1 MYIPA
6 GMLLSM
12 ISPKAIKL
20 GRPRNVLE
28 IGDGAYG
35 QAATERGAE
44 LVVADPGKGP
54 DGVRAA
60 AAGQSFDLGI
70 LGNTTGDAAPLL
82 AALKDRLSDGGH
94 VLVPAPDAA
103 ALERAAALLAG
114 AGLDVMR
121 VDETTR
127 GFAVMARVKPK
138 KGKLSLTVGMLSM
151 NEEPSVDKMMDEI
164 RKYAPD
170 AQILVVDSSS
180 DRTPDLAR
188 AKGATVIRQLPPRG
202 HGPAMEALMYA
213 AARQSDAL
221 IYLDCDG
228 TYPAHMIPRLRALL
242 EDGADMVN
250 ASRTHHYPKSMP
262 VPNFLANRFFA
273 ATCHAM
279 HGVPTTDVHSGMRA
293 YRSSMTRAFDF
304 SGEGDALP
312 IDTLVLPARSN
323 YDVVELPIEYLER
336 LGVSKLAKVRGTLW
350 TFIRLA
356 GCVGQGERVHG
367 RAHYRHLEG

>member
-1 MYIPA
+1 
-6 GMLLSM
+6 MLLSM
-12 ISPKAIKL
+12 ISPKTLKL

-44 LVVADPGKGP
+44 LVLADVSKGL
-54 DGVRAA
+54 DGVAK
-60 AAGQSFDLGI
+60 AAGGKKFDLAIASDLSGEPSK
-70 LGNTTGDAAPLL
+70 LF
-82 AALKDRLSDGGH
+82 AALKEHLSDGGH
-94 VLVPAPDAA
+94 VVVPVPDHAA
-103 ALERAAALLAG
+103 IERASGLLRG

-127 GFAVMARVKPK
+127 GFAVVARIAPK

-170 AQILVVDSSS
+170 AQILLVDSSS
-180 DRTPDLAR
+180 DRTPGMAR

-213 AARQSDAL
+213 AAKQTDAL

-273 ATCHAM
+273 ATAHAM

-323 YDVVELPIEYLER
+323 YEVVELPIEYLER
-336 LGVSKLAKVRGTLW
+336 LGVSKLAKVRGTVW

-356 GCVGQGERVHG
+356 GCVGQGERVHS
-367 RAHYRHLEG
+367 ADHYHHLDA

>member
-6 GMLLSM
+6 GMFLSM
-12 ISPKAIKL
+12 ISPKSLKL

-28 IGDGAYG
+28 VGDGAYG
-35 QAATERGAE
+35 QAATERGAA
-44 LVVADPGKGP
+44 LVLADPAKGAE
-54 DGVRAA
+54 GVRTA
-60 AAGQSFDLGI
+60 AAGTKFDLA
-70 LGNTTGDAAPLL
+70 LVGNVAGDVSKLL
-82 AALKDRLSDGGH
+82 AAIKDQLSDGGH
-94 VLVPAPDAA
+94 VIVPVPDLG
-103 ALERAAALLAG
+103 ALETASGLLRG

-127 GFAVMARVKPK
+127 GFAVVARVAPK

-170 AQILVVDSSS
+170 AQILLVDSSN
-180 DRTPDLAR
+180 DRTPDMAR

-213 AARQSDAL
+213 AAKQTDAL

-273 ATCHAM
+273 ATAQVM

-293 YRSSMTRAFDF
+293 YRSSMTRAFEF

-323 YDVVELPIEYLER
+323 YNVVELPIEYLER

-367 RAHYRHLEG
+367 REHYRHLDG

>member
-6 GMLLSM
+6 DMLLSM
-12 ISPKAIKL
+12 ISPKSIKL

-35 QAATERGAE
+35 SSATERGAE
-44 LVVADPGKGP
+44 LVLADPAKGA
-54 DGVRAA
+54 DGIRSA
-60 AAGQSFDLGI
+60 AAGKKFDLAI
-70 LGNTTGDAAPLL
+70 AGNVQGDSAQMFAAI
-82 AALKDRLSDGGH
+82 KDQLSDGGH
-94 VLVPAPDAA
+94 VIVPVPDFGAIA
-103 ALERAAALLAG
+103 RAEGVLRG

-121 VDETTR
+121 IDETTR
-127 GFAVMARVKPK
+127 GFAVVARVAPK

-151 NEEPSVDKMMDEI
+151 NEEPSVDSMMDEI

-180 DRTPDLAR
+180 DRTPDMAR

-213 AARQSDAL
+213 AAKQTDAL

-242 EDGADMVN
+242 EDGADLVN
-250 ASRTHHYPKSMP
+250 ASRTHHYPKTMP

-323 YDVVELPIEYLER
+323 YNVVELPIEYLER
-336 LGVSKLAKVRGTLW
+336 LGVSKLAKVRGTVW

-367 RAHYRHLEG
+367 RDHYTHLDA

>member
-1 MYIPA
+1 
-6 GMLLSM
+6 MLLSM
-12 ISPKAIKL
+12 ISPKMLKL
-20 GRPRNVLE
+20 GRPRNILE
-28 IGDGAYG
+28 VGDGAYG
-35 QAATERGAE
+35 SAATERGAE
-44 LVVADPGKGP
+44 LVLAKGVDDVAT
-54 DGVRAA
+54 
-60 AAGQSFDLGI
+60 AAGGKKFDLAI
-70 LGNTTGDAAPLL
+70 AGNVSGDASKLFATLR
-82 AALKDRLSDGGH
+82 DQLSDGGH
-94 VLVPAPDAA
+94 VVVPVPDLGAV
-103 ALERAAALLAG
+103 ERASGLLRG
-114 AGLDVMR
+114 AGLDIMR

-127 GFAVMARVKPK
+127 GFAVFARIAPK

-164 RKYAPD
+164 GKYAPD
-170 AQILVVDSSS
+170 AQILVVDSSN
-180 DRTPDLAR
+180 DRTPDMAR
-188 AKGATVIRQLPPRG
+188 SRGATVIRQLPPRG

-213 AARQSDAL
+213 ASKQTDAL

-273 ATCHAM
+273 ATAYAM

-293 YRSSMTRAFDF
+293 YRSSMVRAFDF

-323 YDVVELPIEYLER
+323 YNVVELPIEYLER
-336 LGVSKLAKVRGTLW
+336 LGVSKLAKFRGTLW

-367 RAHYRHLEG
+367 ADHYRHLEG